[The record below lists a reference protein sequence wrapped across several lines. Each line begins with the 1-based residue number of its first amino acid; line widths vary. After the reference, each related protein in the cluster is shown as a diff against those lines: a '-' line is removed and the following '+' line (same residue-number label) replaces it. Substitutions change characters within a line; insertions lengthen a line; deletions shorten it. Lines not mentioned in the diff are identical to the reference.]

1 MKNMKKTIF
10 FFLAT
15 ILCLAFTACSDDDSL
30 PKAKFS
36 EITIAPMQQTYHVGD
51 KVTLTV
57 KQATD
62 TPSEVKAA
70 KYWFYY
76 DYATKAMFVTPTA
89 DTNEFVSP
97 EITLTRAGDI
107 ELSFWAQYDYA
118 QYQYDGVTKR
128 ITIHVEK

>member
-1 MKNMKKTIF
+1 MKKTILF
-10 FFLAT
+10 LLAT
-15 ILCLAFTACSDDDSL
+15 LFCMAFTACSDDDSL
-30 PKAKFS
+30 PKAQFS
-36 EITIAPMQQTYHVGD
+36 EITVSPAQQTYHVGD

-57 KQATD
+57 RQATD
-62 TPSEVKAA
+62 TPAEVKAA

-89 DTNEFVSP
+89 DTREFVSP
-97 EITLTRAGDI
+97 EITLTKAGDV

-128 ITIHVEK
+128 VTLHVEE

>member
-1 MKNMKKTIF
+1 MKKTILSL
-10 FFLAT
+10 LAT
-15 ILCLAFTACSDDDSL
+15 ILCLALTACSDNDSL
-30 PKAKFS
+30 PKATFS
-36 EITIAPMQQTYHVGD
+36 EITISPMQQIYHVGD

-62 TPSEVKAA
+62 TPSDVKAA

-89 DTNEFVSP
+89 DTNEFISP
-97 EITLTRAGDI
+97 AITLTHAGDI

-128 ITIHVEK
+128 IIIHVEE